1 MATQALWVGFSCLI
15 VILLAIDSYV
25 LSIPKYSAHNSTRH
39 ALLWTLVWVIG
50 ALLFN
55 FTLWRY
61 LLVTSTPEFADTQAL
76 NFLSGYLIE
85 KSLAADN
92 LFVFYLIFTQ
102 FKIPPPHQQRVLAY
116 GIWGA
121 VVLRLLLILLGVWL
135 VTYFHWIFYV
145 MGAFLVIAGIQMAFA
160 DQKEKDLLS
169 SRLFKNLKRIFRI
182 TDIQEDNHFFV
193 RKNTLLYATPL
204 FIALIFIEFSDIIF
218 ALESIPAIFA
228 ITTDPFIV
236 WTSNIFAILG
246 LRALYFVLI
255 GTIRRFTLLKYA
267 IALILVFVGFKMLIM
282 PWLMISASVSLG
294 VITSI
299 LFIFSCLNYLKNRS
313 T

>member
-1 MATQALWVGFSCLI
+1 MATQELWIGFSCLI
-15 VILLAIDSYV
+15 VLLLAIDGYV
-25 LSIPKYSAHNSTRH
+25 LSIPKYSAHRSTRH
-39 ALLWTLVWVIG
+39 ALLWTLIWVVA

-55 FTLWRY
+55 FALWRY
-61 LLVTSTPEFADTQAL
+61 LLAITTPEFANTQAI

-145 MGAFLVIAGIQMAFA
+145 MGAFLVIAGLQMALG
-160 DQKEKDLLS
+160 DHQEKDLLS
-169 SRLFKNLKRIFRI
+169 GSLFKNLKRLFRV
-182 TDIQEDNHFFV
+182 TSTQENNHFFT
-193 RKNTLLYATPL
+193 RKNKLLYATPL
-204 FIALIFIEFSDIIF
+204 FVALIFIEFSDIVF
-218 ALESIPAIFA
+218 AFESIPAIFA

-267 IALILVFVGFKMLIM
+267 IALILVFVGFKMLVM
-282 PWLMISASVSLG
+282 PWIAISASVSLG

-299 LFIFSCLNYLKNRS
+299 LFIFSFLNYLKNRS
-313 T
+313 K